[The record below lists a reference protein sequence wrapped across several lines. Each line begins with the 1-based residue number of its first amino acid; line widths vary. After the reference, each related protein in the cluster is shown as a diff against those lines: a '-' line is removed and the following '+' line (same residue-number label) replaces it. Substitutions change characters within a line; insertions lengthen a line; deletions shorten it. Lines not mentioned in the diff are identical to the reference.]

1 MNLDLIILSLSSVA
15 IALLAL
21 IIYIRNPSEMSNRRF
36 AVLSLVMVSWVIF
49 NYLSDYSTAHD
60 LLFTRLV
67 FVGGVLSIS
76 GLLLFIYDFP
86 SKSLLPKKFVL
97 YPHLALTAILIPLF
111 FTPYFIN
118 SVGEESINTGFLYA
132 WFVAYVLYSMMLYVV
147 IARKQFSLATGHMQR
162 RQVSIVFGS
171 MALYAGLSVA
181 SNVIIP
187 LLINNWT
194 SSRLGPIFSL
204 IFVGAVGYSVIK
216 YRLFDIKFL
225 IFRSIG
231 YIVSLFVIGLAAFVS
246 LTWLS
251 TFFDNSNASRSL
263 QVNTLILVTLVLA
276 VLYQPSK
283 RVFEKFIGKL
293 FYKDA
298 YDTRALLDEFNQA
311 LASTIVLDE
320 LLSAAAKTIEKF
332 VKAQSVTFVIRGNE
346 DQGIRIIPSSS
357 SINERLV
364 EHVDSYLQRSK
375 DQLLFTDL
383 LEEQAT
389 KRLLQKAD
397 AGSVAQIILDKNA
410 GVTGY
415 LILGYKKSGDGYSG
429 QDREALKIM
438 ANGLSVAVHNALQFD
453 EIQRLSASLEQKV
466 QDATKNLRHSNA
478 KLRMLDQTKDD
489 FISMA
494 SHQLRTPLTSVK
506 GYVSMVLDGDAGK
519 ITPLQRKLLTQS
531 FISSQRMVYLI
542 SDLLNVSRL
551 RTGKFIIEPVP
562 CNLAR
567 VISDEVEQ
575 LVETAKGRNLE
586 LVYNKPE
593 NFPTFM
599 LDETKV
605 RQVIMNFID
614 NAIYY
619 TPSGGRIE
627 INLVE
632 RQKAIEFTVVDNG
645 MGVTKAEQ
653 HHLFTKFFR
662 ANNAK
667 RARPDGTGLGL
678 FMAKK
683 VIIAQGGAIIFRSQ
697 EGKGS
702 TFGFTFAKEH
712 LQLVAEK

>member
-15 IALLAL
+15 IALLGL
-21 IIYIRNPSEMSNRRF
+21 IIYIRNPAETSNKRF
-36 AVLSLVMVSWVIF
+36 ALLSLVMLSWIIF
-49 NYLSDYSTAHD
+49 NYLSDYAHTHD
-60 LLFTRLV
+60 LLFTQLV
-67 FVGGVLSIS
+67 FVGGALSIG

-86 SKSLLPKKFVL
+86 SKSMLPKRFVL
-97 YPHLALTAILIPLF
+97 WPHLAMTGILIPLF
-111 FTPYFIN
+111 FTPYFIS
-118 SVGEESINTGFLYA
+118 SVGRESINTGFLYP
-132 WFVAYVLYSMMLYVV
+132 WFVVYVLYSMLLYVF
-147 IARKQFSLATGHMQR
+147 IARKQFSLATGHLQR

-171 MALYAGLSVA
+171 IALYAGLSVA

-187 LLINNWT
+187 LVVNSWT

-231 YIVSLFVIGLAAFVS
+231 YIVSLAVIGSAAFIS

-251 TFFDNSNASRSL
+251 SFFDASNASRSL
-263 QVNTLILVTLVLA
+263 QINTLVLVTLVLA

-283 RVFEKFIGKL
+283 RLFEKFIGRL

-298 YDTRALLDEFNQA
+298 YDTRMLLDEFNQA
-311 LASTIVLDE
+311 LASTIILED
-320 LLSAAAKTIEKF
+320 LLGAAAKTIEKF
-332 VKAQSVTFVIRGNE
+332 LKAQNVTFVIRGS
-346 DQGIRIIPSSS
+346 DGWGTRVIPATLSV
-357 SINERLV
+357 NERLID
-364 EHVDSYLQRSK
+364 HIDAYLQRSK
-375 DQLLFTDL
+375 EQLLFTDL
-383 LEEQAT
+383 LEEQTT

-397 AGSVAQIILDKNA
+397 AGSVAQVVLDKNA
-410 GVTGY
+410 GITGY

-466 QDATKNLRHSNA
+466 QDATKSLRHSNA

-551 RTGKFIIEPVP
+551 RTGKFVIEPVP
-562 CNLAR
+562 SNIAT
-567 VISDEVEQ
+567 VISDEVQQ

-586 LVYNKPE
+586 LVYNKPDS
-593 NFPTFM
+593 FPTYM
-599 LDETKV
+599 LDETKL

-632 RQKAIEFTVVDNG
+632 HQKSIEFTVVDNG
-645 MGVTKAEQ
+645 IGVSKAEQ
-653 HHLFTKFFR
+653 HHLFSKFFR

-702 TFGFTFAKEH
+702 TFGFTFAKDR
-712 LQLVAEK
+712 LQEAPVK